1 MTLCSMTGFAR
12 AGGSFSDYSWN
23 WEIKSVNG
31 KGLDVRC
38 RLPAGIDSIEQ
49 PARALIKENFARG
62 NFQVGLH
69 VTRQTNG
76 TNLTIN
82 DAALEQVLAALGALS
97 ERMETVS
104 PSPVEILAMRGVLE
118 TTEAS
123 ETDEELALRDTAL
136 LASLKEAVQDLKKV
150 RRAEGAH
157 LQSVLGSAVLE
168 IKQLSK
174 NARDSEWIQPVAI
187 QNRLKAQV
195 DEILGAAPSL
205 PEERLAHEVALLM
218 VKADIREEID
228 RLDAHAMAMDEL
240 LNSAAPVGRQLDFLM
255 QELNREA
262 NTLCSKAADVAL
274 TRIGLDLKAVIDQA
288 REQVQNIE

>member
-12 AGGSFSDYSWN
+12 AGGSFGDYSWN

-31 KGLDVRC
+31 KGLDIRC
-38 RLPAGIDSIEQ
+38 RFPAGLESIEQ
-49 PARALIKENFARG
+49 PARSLIKENFARG

-69 VTRQTNG
+69 ITRQSSG
-76 TNLTIN
+76 ANLTLN
-82 DAALEQVLAALGALS
+82 EEALKKVLAVLDELS
-97 ERMETVS
+97 KRMETS
-104 PSPVEILAMRGVLE
+104 APSPVEVLTMRGVLE
-118 TTEAS
+118 TVDES
-123 ETDEELALRDTAL
+123 VTDEEIALRDSAL
-136 LASLKEAVQDLKKV
+136 LESLKVVLKNLKIT
-150 RRAEGAH
+150 RQKEGAH
-157 LQSVLGSAVLE
+157 LQSILGAAVSD
-168 IKQLSK
+168 IKRLSK
-174 NARDSEWIQPVAI
+174 SARKSEGAQAETIRD
-187 QNRLKAQV
+187 RLKAQI

-205 PEERLAHEVALLM
+205 PEERLTQEVALLM

-228 RLDAHAMAMDEL
+228 RLDAHALAMNDL
-240 LNSAAPVGRQLDFLM
+240 LISSKPVGRQLDFLM